1 MSTILLIALFV
12 SLCLMQWFFSKN
24 RISLIFPANWILP
37 VDCRHCR
44 NPHDFGRYL
53 FGRSRHHAPS
63 CFVSSPD
70 CKLSLLLSVP
80 QTSPCRE
87 KLFLSGKSCFLKL
100 QYQQQNYRKK
110 AQETCAFLINM
121 IVRILLS
128 PRSDAPSAGS
138 EVYTDR
144 TQTAES
150 WWSR

>member
-24 RISLIFPANWILP
+24 RISLLS
-37 VDCRHCR
+37 
-44 NPHDFGRYL
+44 FGRYL
-53 FGRSRHHAPS
+53 FGRSRHHASS

-80 QTSPCRE
+80 QTPPCRE

-110 AQETCAFLINM
+110 AQENLCLF
-121 IVRILLS
+121 
-128 PRSDAPSAGS
+128 D
-138 EVYTDR
+138 
-144 TQTAES
+144 
-150 WWSR
+150 